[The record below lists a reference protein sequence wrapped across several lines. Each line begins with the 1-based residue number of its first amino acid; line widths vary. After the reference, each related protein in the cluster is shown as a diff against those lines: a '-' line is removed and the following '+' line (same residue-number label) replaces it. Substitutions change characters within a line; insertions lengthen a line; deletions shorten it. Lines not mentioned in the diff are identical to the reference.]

1 MKSNFSK
8 ANALIAIAVGG
19 LVLLGY
25 LVPLIFDGARKLLVQ
40 WAVIL
45 AGFALLVG
53 VFNLISVHWNKIK
66 TDPKGGVYSGALLI
80 SLIITVILVG
90 INPTGTWSM
99 WLFNYIQIPIE
110 TSLMAVLAVV
120 LVFAGARLLYHRL
133 NWFSVIFISTTLL
146 VLLGTVPVYFF
157 GDISLVNT
165 LHSFITQVLALAGAR
180 GLLLGV
186 ALGAIATGIRV
197 LMGVDRPY
205 GG

>member
-8 ANALIAIAVGG
+8 ANAVIAIVVGG

-25 LVPLIFDGARKLLVQ
+25 LVPLIFDGARQLLVQ

-53 VFNLISVHWNKIK
+53 VFNLLSVHWNKIK
-66 TDPKGGVYSGALLI
+66 TDPKSGVYSGALLI

-90 INPTGTWSM
+90 IDPTGSWSL
-99 WLFNYIQIPIE
+99 WLFNYVQIPIE
-110 TSLMAVLAVV
+110 TALMAVLAVV
-120 LVFAGARLLYHRL
+120 LVFAGARILYRRI
-133 NWFSVIFISTTLL
+133 NRFSIIFILTALL
-146 VLLGTVPVYFF
+146 VLMGTVPIYFV
-157 GDISLVNT
+157 GEVPLLST
-165 LHSFITQVLALAGAR
+165 LHSYITQVLALAGAR

>member
-1 MKSNFSK
+1 MRSYFSK
-8 ANALIAIAVGG
+8 ANAVIAIGVGG
-19 LVLLGY
+19 LILLGY
-25 LVPLIFDGARKLLVQ
+25 FVPMIFEGARRILVQ

-53 VFNLISVHWNKIK
+53 VFNLFSVHWNKVK
-66 TDPKGGVYSGALLI
+66 TDPKSGVYSGALLI
-80 SLIITVILVG
+80 SLIVTIILVG
-90 INPTGTWSM
+90 INPTGFWSL

-110 TSLMAVLAVV
+110 TTLMAVLAVV
-120 LVFAGARLLYHRL
+120 LVFAGARLLYRRL
-133 NWFSVIFISTTLL
+133 NLFSGIFVLTALI
-146 VLLGTVPVYFF
+146 VLLGTVPIYFI
-157 GDISLVNT
+157 GEISLVST
-165 LHSFITQVLALAGAR
+165 LHEFISQVLALAGAR